1 MMHMIKMRS
10 TARIAALNYN
20 GKHIPMKNTS
30 HILIPIFVCAIILLT
45 GCGPKY
51 NIHEMDGYSLVNNE
65 GGQTLGYAPSS
76 GVTIIEDRGF
86 AFKDLNKNSTLD
98 RYEDWRLP
106 LDDRALDLIEKMSVE
121 QMAGLMLYSAH
132 QSIPARGRGRFGA
145 TYDGKTFEESGAGA
159 EDLSDAQIGF
169 LTADHLRHV
178 LITSVESP
186 AIAAQW
192 NNNAQQLVEGIGLG
206 IPVNTSS
213 DPRHR
218 SNSDAEYNA
227 GAGGRISM
235 WPGSLGIAAS
245 FDPELMKQFGEIA
258 SAEYRALGISTAL
271 SPQID
276 LATEPRWS
284 RFNGTMGEDP
294 HLAADMARA
303 YVDGFQ
309 TSEGIV
315 EIEGGWGYHS
325 VNAMVKH
332 WPGGG
337 PEEGGRDAHFGYGAY
352 AVYPGKNLEDHLE
365 PFTEGAFKLKG
376 ATGVASAV
384 MPYYTISNDQD
395 TRYNENVGNAYSE
408 YIITDLLRNKYG
420 YDGVV
425 CSDWGIT
432 GDVEAVDMFQGKSW
446 GVETMSVAERHYKAI
461 EAGIDQFGGN
471 NAMGPVIEAYE
482 MGVAE
487 HGENQ
492 MRERF
497 ERSALRLLRNIFRVG
512 LFENPYLDPAET
524 EQTVGNPDFMKA
536 GYEAQLRSIV
546 MLKNQQMALPV
557 KKQLNVYIPQ
567 RYVAG
572 GSDWFGRETPDR
584 WEDPFNLDIVNK
596 YFNVVETADEADFA
610 LVGIASPSG
619 GTGFDRGD
627 LEAGGNGYVPITLQY
642 GAYTAD
648 DARETSIAGGSP
660 FEDFTNRSYRGK
672 SISAQNS
679 FDLTMVLETREGMDE
694 KPVVIVV
701 NVSNPMVFSEIE
713 PASDAI
719 LIHMGVQDQALM
731 DILSGDVEPS
741 GLLPFQMPVNMKTVE
756 EQFEDVPRDMTCYT
770 DSEGNTYEFAF
781 GLNWIGVIDDS
792 RVASYK

>member
-1 MMHMIKMRS
+1 
-10 TARIAALNYN
+10 
-20 GKHIPMKNTS
+20 
-30 HILIPIFVCAIILLT
+30 
-45 GCGPKY
+45 
-51 NIHEMDGYSLVNNE
+51 
-65 GGQTLGYAPSS
+65 
-76 GVTIIEDRGF
+76 
-86 AFKDLNKNSTLD
+86 
-98 RYEDWRLP
+98 
-106 LDDRALDLIEKMSVE
+106 
-121 QMAGLMLYSAH
+121 
-132 QSIPARGRGRFGA
+132 
-145 TYDGKTFEESGAGA
+145 
-159 EDLSDAQIGF
+159 
-169 LTADHLRHV
+169 
-178 LITSVESP
+178 
-186 AIAAQW
+186 
-192 NNNAQQLVEGIGLG
+192 
-206 IPVNTSS
+206 
-213 DPRHR
+213 
-218 SNSDAEYNA
+218 
-227 GAGGRISM
+227 
-235 WPGSLGIAAS
+235 
-245 FDPELMKQFGEIA
+245 
-258 SAEYRALGISTAL
+258 
-271 SPQID
+271 
-276 LATEPRWS
+276 
-284 RFNGTMGEDP
+284 
-294 HLAADMARA
+294 
-303 YVDGFQ
+303 
-309 TSEGIV
+309 
-315 EIEGGWGYHS
+315 
-325 VNAMVKH
+325 
-332 WPGGG
+332 
-337 PEEGGRDAHFGYGAY
+337 
-352 AVYPGKNLEDHLE
+352 
-365 PFTEGAFKLKG
+365 
-376 ATGVASAV
+376 
-384 MPYYTISNDQD
+384 
-395 TRYNENVGNAYSE
+395 
-408 YIITDLLRNKYG
+408 
-420 YDGVV
+420 
-425 CSDWGIT
+425 
-432 GDVEAVDMFQGKSW
+432 
-446 GVETMSVAERHYKAI
+446 
-461 EAGIDQFGGN
+461 
-471 NAMGPVIEAYE
+471 
-482 MGVAE
+482 
-487 HGENQ
+487 
-492 MRERF
+492 
-497 ERSALRLLRNIFRVG
+497 
-512 LFENPYLDPAET
+512 
-524 EQTVGNPDFMKA
+524 
-536 GYEAQLRSIV
+536 